1 MSKLT
6 TEQIDFITDQVNK
19 SKIDSKELKED
30 LIDHFCCI
38 IEDDIG
44 LGKSFEESYNR
55 AYQIVCPNGFDE
67 IHQETILLLTSKNI
81 IIMKKLLF
89 SLGFITTIFLVTS
102 VLFKALHLPGAG
114 VLLVIASFVLIFVFV
129 PLVLL
134 YFYRKQ
140 FSKYV
145 SYKMKYVFG
154 YIGLAL
160 LLTGAVFK
168 IMHWPGAG
176 LLLVVSV
183 TVINFVFL
191 PFLFYRLYRTSEA
204 KEYAKNRLLKLE
216 YIFGFIGVVLF
227 LTASVLKL
235 HHLAGSALLL
245 ILSVIVINLGYLP
258 LLFYKMY
265 KKSVS

>member
-6 TEQIDFITDQVNK
+6 DEQIEFIADQVNK
-19 SKIDSKELKED
+19 SKINSNELKED

-38 IEDDIG
+38 IEDDIR

-102 VLFKALHLPGAG
+102 FLFKALHLPGAG

-160 LLTGAVFK
+160 LLTGAVLK

-176 LLLVVSV
+176 LLFMISV
-183 TVINFVFL
+183 TVINFGFL
-191 PFLFYRLYRTSEA
+191 PFMFYRLYRTSEA
-204 KEYAKNRLLKLE
+204 KESAKNRSLKLE

-265 KKSVS
+265 KKSLC

>member
-6 TEQIDFITDQVNK
+6 DEQIEFIADQVNK
-19 SKIDSKELKED
+19 SKINSNELKED

-38 IEDDIG
+38 IEDDIR

-102 VLFKALHLPGAG
+102 FLFKALHLPGAG
-114 VLLVIASFVLIFVFV
+114 VLLVLASFVLTFVFV

-176 LLLVVSV
+176 LLFMISV
-183 TVINFVFL
+183 TVINFGFL
-191 PFLFYRLYRTSEA
+191 PFMFYRLYRTSEA
-204 KEYAKNRLLKLE
+204 KESAKNRLLKLE

-265 KKSVS
+265 KKSLC

>member
-6 TEQIDFITDQVNK
+6 DEQIEFIADQVNK
-19 SKIDSKELKED
+19 SKIDSNELKED

-38 IEDDIG
+38 IEDDIR

-89 SLGFITTIFLVTS
+89 YLGFITTVFLVTS
-102 VLFKALHLPGAG
+102 FLFKALHWPAAG
-114 VLLVIASFVLIFVFV
+114 LLLVIASFVLIFVFM

-168 IMHWPGAG
+168 IMHWPGSG
-176 LLLVVSV
+176 LLFLISV
-183 TVINFVFL
+183 TVINFGFL
-191 PFLFYRLYRTSEA
+191 PFLFYRLYRTFEA
-204 KEYAKNRLLKLE
+204 KESDKNRNFKLE
-216 YIFGFIGVVLF
+216 YVFGFIGVVLF
-227 LTASVLKL
+227 LTAFVFKIQ
-235 HHLAGSALLL
+235 HLAGSALLL
-245 ILSVIVINLGYLP
+245 ILSVVVINLGFLP
-258 LLFYKMY
+258 LLFYRMY
-265 KKSVS
+265 KKSVT

>member
-6 TEQIDFITDQVNK
+6 DEQIEFIADQVNK
-19 SKIDSKELKED
+19 SKINSNELKED

-38 IEDDIG
+38 IEDDIR

-55 AYQIVCPNGFDE
+55 AYQIVCPNGFEE

-102 VLFKALHLPGAG
+102 FLFKALHLPGAG
-114 VLLVIASFVLIFVFV
+114 VLLVIASFVLTFVFV

-176 LLLVVSV
+176 LLFMISV
-183 TVINFVFL
+183 TVINFGFL

-204 KEYAKNRLLKLE
+204 KESAKNRLLKLE

-227 LTASVLKL
+227 LTASILKL

-265 KKSVS
+265 KKSVT

>member
-6 TEQIDFITDQVNK
+6 DEQIEFIADQVNK
-19 SKIDSKELKED
+19 SKINSNELKED

-38 IEDDIG
+38 IEDDIR

-102 VLFKALHLPGAG
+102 FLFKALHLPGAG
-114 VLLVIASFVLIFVFV
+114 VLLVLASFVLTFVFV

-176 LLLVVSV
+176 LLFMISV
-183 TVINFVFL
+183 TVINFGFL
-191 PFLFYRLYRTSEA
+191 PFMFYRLYRTSEA
-204 KEYAKNRLLKLE
+204 KESAKNRSLKLE

-265 KKSVS
+265 KKSLC

>member
-6 TEQIDFITDQVNK
+6 DEQIEFIADQVNK
-19 SKIDSKELKED
+19 SKINSNELKED

-38 IEDDIG
+38 IEDDIR

-102 VLFKALHLPGAG
+102 FLFKALHLPGAG

-154 YIGLAL
+154 YIGLVL

-176 LLLVVSV
+176 LLFVISV
-183 TVINFVFL
+183 TVINFGFL
-191 PFLFYRLYRTSEA
+191 PFMFYRLYRTSEA
-204 KEYAKNRLLKLE
+204 KESAKNRPLKLE

-235 HHLAGSALLL
+235 YHLAGSALLL
-245 ILSVIVINLGYLP
+245 ILSVIVINLGFLP

-265 KKSVS
+265 KKSLC

>member
-6 TEQIDFITDQVNK
+6 TEQIDFIADQVNK

-44 LGKSFEESYNR
+44 PGKSFEESYNR

-102 VLFKALHLPGAG
+102 FMFKALHLPGAG

-140 FSKYV
+140 FLKYV

-154 YIGLAL
+154 YIGLELRIPA
-160 LLTGAVFK
+160 
-168 IMHWPGAG
+168 IP
-176 LLLVVSV
+176 
-183 TVINFVFL
+183 
-191 PFLFYRLYRTSEA
+191 
-204 KEYAKNRLLKLE
+204 
-216 YIFGFIGVVLF
+216 VLQ
-227 LTASVLKL
+227 A
-235 HHLAGSALLL
+235 
-245 ILSVIVINLGYLP
+245 I
-258 LLFYKMY
+258 
-265 KKSVS
+265 

>member
-1 MSKLT
+1 MRKLT
-6 TEQIDFITDQVNK
+6 DEQIDFIADQVNK
-19 SKIDSKELKED
+19 SKIDSNELKED

-38 IEDDIG
+38 IEDDIR

-67 IHQETILLLTSKNI
+67 IYQETILLLTSKNI

-89 SLGFITTIFLVTS
+89 SLGFITMVFLVTS
-102 VLFKALHLPGAG
+102 FLFKALHWPGAG

-160 LLTGAVFK
+160 LLTGAVLK

-176 LLLVVSV
+176 LLFMISV
-183 TVINFVFL
+183 TVINFGFL
-191 PFLFYRLYRTSEA
+191 PFMFYRLYRTSEA
-204 KEYAKNRLLKLE
+204 KESAKNRSLKLE

-245 ILSVIVINLGYLP
+245 ILSVIVINFGFLP

-265 KKSVS
+265 KKSLC

>member
-6 TEQIDFITDQVNK
+6 TEQIDFIADQVNK
-19 SKIDSKELKED
+19 SKINSNELKED

-38 IEDDIG
+38 IEDDIR

-102 VLFKALHLPGAG
+102 FLFKALHLPGAG

-176 LLLVVSV
+176 LLFMISV
-183 TVINFVFL
+183 TVINFGFL
-191 PFLFYRLYRTSEA
+191 PFLFYRLYRTFEA
-204 KEYAKNRLLKLE
+204 KEPAKNRLLKLE

-265 KKSVS
+265 KKSLC